1 MKSWAYQ
8 ANKSI
13 GVFADKNSDVVLS
26 PSESEFTSFCKNSF
40 KAYAEHVYKGLFSK
54 KSISN
59 NKSASPVARFNW
71 CLEKGKVT
79 INDMMEKFPYSKS
92 WVGQLLNTLEVYQK
106 CKTRRDWVSLVPHIK
121 MDPEDQVRRG
131 RPPVWAHPSIDTI
144 DPEE

>member
-1 MKSWAYQ
+1 MFIK
-8 ANKSI
+8 
-13 GVFADKNSDVVLS
+13 VCF
-26 PSESEFTSFCKNSF
+26 P
-40 KAYAEHVYKGLFSK
+40 K

-144 DPEE
+144 DPEEQNTKIKLIPKTEKN

>member
-1 MKSWAYQ
+1 MLNTFIK
-8 ANKSI
+8 
-13 GVFADKNSDVVLS
+13 VFCPQKWQKCLVYGDTVVCRS
-26 PSESEFTSFCKNSF
+26 
-40 KAYAEHVYKGLFSK
+40 
-54 KSISN
+54 
-59 NKSASPVARFNW
+59 
-71 CLEKGKVT
+71 EKGKVT

-144 DPEE
+144 EPEDQNTKIKLIPKTEN